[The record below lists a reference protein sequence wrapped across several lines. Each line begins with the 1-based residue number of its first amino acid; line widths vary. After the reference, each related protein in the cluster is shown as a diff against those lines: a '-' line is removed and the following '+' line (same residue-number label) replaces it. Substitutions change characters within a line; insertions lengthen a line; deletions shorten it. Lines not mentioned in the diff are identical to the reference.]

1 MPKLRFN
8 GFTDDWEQ
16 WKLGEITGRT
26 YGGGTPKTDV
36 DEYWE
41 GNIPWIQSSNLTEHQ
56 LFDVDI
62 QKHVTEKGLQKSA
75 TQLVPENSIAVV
87 SHVGVG
93 KLVYMPFQYTTSQ
106 DFISLAELKT
116 EPKFTSYAIY
126 KRLQKDMHIV
136 QGSAIKGIT
145 KDDLLNK
152 EISVPVYEEQEAIG
166 KYFSNLDNLIALH
179 QRKCDEL
186 KKVKKYMLQ
195 KMFPKKGEKVPEIR
209 FAGFTSD
216 WEQRK
221 LGDITKEKL
230 SNGVINNQSDEPTQI
245 RHINVINMYAPD
257 RIHIEDLTYSNY
269 GDFELKKC
277 NVEYGDIFMTRS
289 SLKPEG
295 IAEANVLLDSG
306 EFVYDDHLI
315 RLKVDKTFY
324 DPMFVKIK
332 LGNQMIKSQFIQ
344 KSKTTAFTT
353 IGQDDIA
360 SCEGRF
366 PSIEEQQRIGSYFMR
381 FDNLIAVHEHKHD
394 NLKEI
399 KKYMLQNMFPKK

>member
-1 MPKLRFN
+1 MLSASGTIGRMLEYNGEEAYFQDSNIVWLSHDQSIDNRFL
-8 GFTDDWEQ
+8 
-16 WKLGEITGRT
+16 KVL
-26 YGGGTPKTDV
+26 YGIVKWDGI
-36 DEYWE
+36 E
-41 GNIPWIQSSNLTEHQ
+41 GSTIQRLYNDN
-56 LFDVDI
+56 F
-62 QKHVTEKGLQKSA
+62 
-75 TQLVPENSIAVV
+75 
-87 SHVGVG
+87 
-93 KLVYMPFQYTTSQ
+93 
-106 DFISLAELKT
+106 LKT
-116 EPKFTSYAIY
+116 KFQMPS
-126 KRLQKDMHIV
+126 K
-136 QGSAIKGIT
+136 
-145 KDDLLNK
+145 
-152 EISVPVYEEQEAIG
+152 EEQEKIG
-166 KYFSNLDNLIALH
+166 GYFATLDNLITLH

-186 KKVKKYMLQ
+186 QKVKKYMLQ

-269 GDFELKKC
+269 GDSELKKC

-324 DPMFVKIK
+324 DPMFVKIN

-360 SCEGRF
+360 SCEGMF

>member
-1 MPKLRFN
+1 MLESKSS
-8 GFTDDWEQ
+8 
-16 WKLGEITGRT
+16 
-26 YGGGTPKTDV
+26 GGT
-36 DEYWE
+36 
-41 GNIPWIQSSNLTEHQ
+41 
-56 LFDVDI
+56 
-62 QKHVTEKGLQKSA
+62 
-75 TQLVPENSIAVV
+75 
-87 SHVGVG
+87 
-93 KLVYMPFQYTTSQ
+93 
-106 DFISLAELKT
+106 
-116 EPKFTSYAIY
+116 
-126 KRLQKDMHIV
+126 V
-136 QGSAIKGIT
+136 QGIKGSI
-145 KDDLLNK
+145 LHQQ
-152 EISVPVYEEQEAIG
+152 IIRHPSFEEQVKIG
-166 KYFSNLDNLIALH
+166 RHLDSIDNLIARH

-186 KKVKKYMLQ
+186 QKVKKYMLQ

-324 DPMFVKIK
+324 DPMFVKIN

-360 SCEGRF
+360 SCEGMF

>member
-1 MPKLRFN
+1 MRMPKLRFK

-16 WKLGEITGRT
+16 RKFGDVGSVSMCKRIFKDETTDEGDIPFFKIGTFGGVSDAYISRKLFEDYKAKYPYPTKGDILLSASGTIGRMLEYNGEEAYFQDSNIVWLSHDQSIDNRFLKVL
-26 YGGGTPKTDV
+26 YGIVKWDGI
-36 DEYWE
+36 E
-41 GNIPWIQSSNLTEHQ
+41 GSTIQRLYNDN
-56 LFDVDI
+56 F
-62 QKHVTEKGLQKSA
+62 
-75 TQLVPENSIAVV
+75 
-87 SHVGVG
+87 
-93 KLVYMPFQYTTSQ
+93 
-106 DFISLAELKT
+106 LKT
-116 EPKFTSYAIY
+116 KFQMPS
-126 KRLQKDMHIV
+126 K
-136 QGSAIKGIT
+136 
-145 KDDLLNK
+145 
-152 EISVPVYEEQEAIG
+152 EEQEKIG
-166 KYFSNLDNLIALH
+166 GYFATLDNLITLH

-186 KKVKKYMLQ
+186 QKVKKYMLQ

-269 GDFELKKC
+269 GDSELKKC

-324 DPMFVKIK
+324 DPMFVKIN

-360 SCEGRF
+360 SCEGMF